1 MRFYYLQ
8 LGTVAIFTP
17 RSTPQYFASSEK
29 RAASS
34 LFMRVI
40 AGQYRSRQLLA
51 PKGDDTRPTSDRLRE
66 TLFNVV
72 SAGVPDSV
80 WIDLFAG
87 SGAVGIEALSRG
99 ARSVYFVENST
110 RAATLIR
117 KNLAA
122 LEISEGFEVQERE
135 AVQALRALDA
145 AAVVCDFCFL
155 DPPYADSAA
164 YEQSLGFL
172 SQSRLVAT
180 KTIIIAEHDKHSD
193 LLDRYGSLGRY
204 RRLRQGDAVLSFYRV
219 N

>member
-1 MRFYYLQ
+1 
-8 LGTVAIFTP
+8 
-17 RSTPQYFASSEK
+17 
-29 RAASS
+29 
-34 LFMRVI
+34 MRVI
-40 AGQYRSRQLLA
+40 AGQYRRRQLLA

-72 SAGVPDSV
+72 SSGVPDSV
-80 WIDLFAG
+80 WLDLFAG

-99 ARSVYFVENST
+99 ARSVYFVESST
-110 RAATLIR
+110 HAAAIIR

-122 LEISEGFEVQERE
+122 LGIVEGFEVQERE

-155 DPPYADSAA
+155 DPPYADDSA

-172 SQSRLVAT
+172 SQSRMLAT
-180 KTIIIAEHDKHSD
+180 KTIVIAEHDKHD

-204 RRLRQGDAVLSFYRV
+204 RRLHQGDAMLSFYRLR
-219 N
+219 